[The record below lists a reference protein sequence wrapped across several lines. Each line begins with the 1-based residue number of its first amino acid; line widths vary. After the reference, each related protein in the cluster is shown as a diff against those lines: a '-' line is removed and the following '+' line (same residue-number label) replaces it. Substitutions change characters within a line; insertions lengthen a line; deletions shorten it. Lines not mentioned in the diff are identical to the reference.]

1 MDHKEY
7 KSLLLA
13 ILRRSLILDITGLL
27 YSRRNVATVTNIV
40 VRKYYKQMESFY
52 KNKFCKKLD
61 AQQAYLSH

>member
-7 KSLLLA
+7 KSLPLT
-13 ILRRSLILDITGLL
+13 ILRRSLTLDIAGLL
-27 YSRRNVATVTNIV
+27 YSSLKVATVAAIV